1 MKFEKSSHTVCTPPF
16 EKISKNIVILV
27 FQVIY
32 VCTIFPFLEYYGR
45 AGRKN
50 GHALMSLQPQEGVS
64 ISLTAA
70 HTKKD
75 LLKHK
80 KTMVC
85 GAIWHFVC
93 THPQMYE
100 FLFLYNF
107 VTNSKWVTEVWPWK
121 HGPIRDVSGCFHAV
135 FLVSLKY
142 DF

>member
-1 MKFEKSSHTVCTPPF
+1 MQKLKFGKSSHTVCTPPF
-16 EKISKNIVILV
+16 EKISKKYCDFSLSGNCETTIII
-27 FQVIY
+27 QIY

-70 HTKKD
+70 HRKKD

-107 VTNSKWVTEVWPWK
+107 VMNSKWVSNWSVT
-121 HGPIRDVSGCFHAV
+121 
-135 FLVSLKY
+135 LKTWSY
-142 DF
+142 